1 MAKETLPD
9 SPQLTGQSQNSG
21 NRISVEPL
29 TIDKIQA
36 SAKQGAEMSNSS
48 NLGLEAA
55 NRELQITNDR
65 LLHEIEERKW
75 AESRLEIERAKLDT
89 IFRSLP
95 NWVNICTTDGCIQ
108 EVNPAGPVIME
119 ADSPK
124 QLIGH
129 FLRDFVLPEYQE
141 EVDRCLYTIIH
152 TGESRTHE
160 VQIRT
165 FRGNIRWLAVRP
177 VLIHLDK
184 TEVRIM
190 SIIVDHTESHLAH
203 TKLAERQRELAHIM
217 RLNTLGEMASGIAH
231 ELNQPLSA
239 IANYIRGCELRMQS
253 SDCTMENITEVMRLV
268 STQVKRAGEILRY
281 AKDFT
286 RKDQDIEWREFS
298 IREIIDDTL
307 HLLETTEQFNEV
319 RLIRNMQAGSAL
331 VSVNKIQIEQV
342 LVNMVLNALDSI
354 RETNSPGTGMLEI
367 RTELLDSKY
376 IRVSIIDDGSGLP
389 EDYEGKIFRPFYTSK
404 KGGMGMGLPISSSI
418 VEAHGGKLEASN
430 NRIKGATFSFTLP
443 LQGIPHT

>member
-1 MAKETLPD
+1 MAKKTLPD
-9 SPQLTGQSQNSG
+9 SPQLTGQSENSG
-21 NRISVEPL
+21 NRISVEQQ
-29 TIDKIQA
+29 TIDKGQV
-36 SAKQGAEMSNSS
+36 SAKQADFSNNSDC
-48 NLGLEAA
+48 GLESA
-55 NRELQITNDR
+55 NRELKITNDR

-75 AESRLEIERAKLDT
+75 AEARLEIERAKLDT

-95 NWVNICTTDGCIQ
+95 NWINICTTDGCIQ
-108 EVNPAGPVIME
+108 EVNPAGPIIME
-119 ADSPK
+119 ADGPE
-124 QLIGH
+124 QLIGR
-129 FLRDFVLPEYQE
+129 FLRDFVLPEYQQ
-141 EVDRCLYTIIH
+141 EVDNCLNSIIL
-152 TGESRTHE
+152 TGQSHTHE
-160 VQIRT
+160 VQIKT

-177 VLIHLDK
+177 VLLHLDNN
-184 TEVRIM
+184 EVRIM
-190 SIIVDHTESHLAH
+190 SIIVDHTERQLAH
-203 TKLAERQRELAHIM
+203 AKLAERQRELAHIM

-298 IREIIDDTL
+298 ISEIINDTL
-307 HLLETTEQFNEV
+307 QLLETTEQFNEV
-319 RLIRNMQAGSAL
+319 QLIRNMQVSSVL
-331 VSVNKIQIEQV
+331 VSANKIQIEQV

-354 RETNSPGTGMLEI
+354 RETNPPGTGILEI

-376 IRVSIIDDGSGLP
+376 VRVSIIDDGSGLP

-418 VEAHGGKLEASN
+418 VEAHGGKLEARN
-430 NRIKGATFSFTLP
+430 NSVKGATFSFTLP
-443 LQGIPHT
+443 LQGTPHT